1 MAQLE
6 GSIVQCIGAVVDIE
20 FPRESMPS
28 IYEALV
34 LADTGETGLADG
46 SRHAK
51 TDRRVEAI
59 GEIDEL
65 NCALGVVLTHPLL
78 PAVRVLVERVQ
89 HELFELGGEL
99 SFPGA
104 TVVDEGMLASLDAVA
119 AEFNAPLPSLREFV
133 LPGGSPAGA
142 AMHLARAVAR
152 RRKPARRVSQ
162 ARMHP
167 PASSGYSRIRAR
179 WARSNEGCCNG
190 ATASSPLFCRRA
202 FWEHLIR
209 RRSMPF

>member
-1 MAQLE
+1 MPRL
-6 GSIVQCIGAVVDIE
+6 SKIVTRTG
-20 FPRESMPS
+20 
-28 IYEALV
+28 
-34 LADTGETGLADG
+34 DTGETGLADG

-152 RRKPARRVSQ
+152 RAERAVWRLAAEQAVNPLTPRSLNRLSDVLFICARLLVIETGGSEVT
-162 ARMHP
+162 
-167 PASSGYSRIRAR
+167 
-179 WARSNEGCCNG
+179 W
-190 ATASSPLFCRRA
+190 
-202 FWEHLIR
+202 R
-209 RRSMPF
+209 RRDVR